1 MTVSSVFHT
10 NILLADY
17 HVGEQFFFKDALEKI
32 PGSFNLTVVRN
43 GVELMDLLNH
53 QNSQVPDVLFLEL
66 IMPLK
71 DGFECL
77 AEINKNQK
85 LKQLKVIIF
94 STFNCHAELIE
105 ELYKNG
111 AQLFVRKPE
120 DITEYKTAIYQA
132 LQLKKTHK

>member
-1 MTVSSVFHT
+1 MTASPVLHT
-10 NILLADY
+10 NILLADH

-32 PGSFNLTVVRN
+32 PGSFNLMVVRN

-53 QNSQVPDVLFLEL
+53 EDSLVPDVLFLEL

-77 AEINKNQK
+77 SEIKKNEK
-85 LKQLKVIIF
+85 FKQLPVVIF
-94 STFNCHAELIE
+94 STFNCHAEVLE

-111 AQLFVRKPE
+111 AQLFVRGRDPRCGLAE
-120 DITEYKTAIYQA
+120 
-132 LQLKKTHK
+132 LFH